1 MFWFFLK
8 NKDDAHGNLFLL
20 FLMAF
25 SRDTFESV
33 KWDLFKLLKES
44 LLFSVKPSPLL
55 LLKPVLVL
63 SVALQ
68 PLGFKNELVR
78 FFSLLILSYFFSATV
93 FFLLCLIDF

>member
-8 NKDDAHGNLFLL
+8 NKADAHGNLFLL

-44 LLFSVKPSPLL
+44 LLFSAKPSPLL

-78 FFSLLILSYFFSATV
+78 FFFSPSSLLFLFSYS
-93 FFLLCLIDF
+93 FLPAVSY